1 VSDRRYER
9 QLAAR
14 STRRRH
20 DEPEIRG
27 PRPDRVAAWAFLLG
41 VFLILVA
48 ATTSN
53 GESGGAGVTLP
64 PGPNGPAAEAPSAEQ
79 QLGTRYLKLGAV
91 GDDVRTLQ
99 RILRA
104 RGFGDVSVSGAFD
117 AATDTAVR
125 AFQSSGGL
133 DVDGIVGPRTRPALV
148 RLMSVRRATWYGPGL
163 YGNRTACGGRL
174 RRGTLGVAHKTLPCG
189 TQVTFY
195 HHGRFVTVAVIDRGP
210 FRRGVSWDLTAATAQ
225 RIGLGQSSVLR
236 SVH

>member
-14 STRRRH
+14 SARRPQQQPAARA
-20 DEPEIRG
+20 

-41 VFLILVA
+41 IFLVLLA

-53 GESGGAGVTLP
+53 GQSGGAGVM
-64 PGPNGPAAEAPSAEQ
+64 PAPDRAAGAE
-79 QLGTRYLKLGAV
+79 QLGTRYLKLGAT

-104 RGFGDVSVSGAFD
+104 RGFGRVPVSGVFD
-117 AATDTAVR
+117 GATDTAVR
-125 AFQSSGGL
+125 AFQQAGGL
-133 DVDGIVGPRTRPALV
+133 EVDGIVGPRTRPALV

-163 YGNRTACGGRL
+163 YGNRTACGSRL
-174 RRGTLGVAHKTLPCG
+174 RRGTLGVAHRTLPCG
-189 TQVTFY
+189 TEVTFY

-225 RIGLGQSSVLR
+225 KIGLGQSSRVR
-236 SVH
+236 SLPQPR

>member
-1 VSDRRYER
+1 
-9 QLAAR
+9 
-14 STRRRH
+14 
-20 DEPEIRG
+20 
-27 PRPDRVAAWAFLLG
+27 

-53 GESGGAGVTLP
+53 GESGGAAVPPP
-64 PGPNGPAAEAPSAEQ
+64 PGTGGPAGQPTAEQ

-104 RGFGDVSVSGAFD
+104 RGFGQVSVSGAFD
-117 AATDTAVR
+117 DATDAAVR
-125 AFQSSGGL
+125 DFQRASGL
-133 DVDGIVGPRTRPALV
+133 DVDGIVGPQTRPVLV
-148 RLMSVRRATWYGPGL
+148 RLMSLARATWYGPGL

-189 TQVTFY
+189 TKVTFY

-210 FRRGVSWDLTAATAQ
+210 FRRGVSWDLTAAAAQ
-225 RIGLGQSSVLR
+225 QIKFAQSSRLR
-236 SVH
+236 AVASPANSG